1 MKRIIGIM
9 LLTLFTVG
17 LWLPSN
23 ASAATSPQIY
33 IQTQRRYG
41 DRDRE
46 RREWRRREMRR
57 RQMSYY
63 GYRNYGQY
71 RRSEVGNRRWRW
83 ENRTYYRNGNAYTR
97 RIRIYF

>member
-41 DRDRE
+41 DRDRD
-46 RREWRRREMRR
+46 RDRDRYRRRMRER
-57 RQMSYY
+57 AYNRN
-63 GYRNYGQY
+63 RNYGYYNNGYYNSGSRLVRQTY
-71 RRSEVGNRRWRW
+71 WRDG
-83 ENRTYYRNGNAYTR
+83 RLHVRYVRVYY
-97 RIRIYF
+97 

>member
-1 MKRIIGIM
+1 MKRIIGLM
-9 LLTLFTVG
+9 LLALFTFG
-17 LWLPSN
+17 IWLPSN

-33 IQTQRRYG
+33 IQTQRRYR
-41 DRDRE
+41 DRDRD
-46 RREWRRREMRR
+46 RDRDRRRRR
-57 RQMSYY
+57 NLSYY

-83 ENRTYYRNGNAYTR
+83 ENRTYYRNGYPYTR